1 MAIGKAR
8 IILRTNRLLINIALA
23 IGGTAVCAGA
33 FAADNF
39 ADKLDQ
45 VLKEHRLM
53 KMVDADVATA
63 GAQVAVERTA
73 YFPKLTVGAGIGKQH
88 INRDVGSKGNFD
100 PSDVNVGLNQLIT
113 DFGQTN
119 RRVEAAETV
128 LSKEGKERDLQRQN
142 LVLAAIE
149 AQLQVIRADRSLRY
163 AQQSESNIKRQT
175 SLESARMEAG
185 RGYATDVLQAK
196 AQLAG
201 AEARRVI
208 AESRMREASNRFRA
222 VFGEAPVDIS
232 SLQAVSIP
240 ESLLPRSEAE
250 ITEIINKQN
259 PDVVAADGRAEVTL
273 AERDVQRARELMPR
287 LALQLNQIHY
297 KDYDGIKGDRDDTK
311 AMVRFDWAFDLGM
324 KAARVTEAADQSVIS
339 AREKAAY
346 VRIQA
351 LEEGRNAWVG
361 WQTARERT
369 NYLINQAQ
377 ISGNFLDLAR
387 KERELGR
394 RSLLD
399 LLNGEVALINAQSD
413 AAAARVDEVIAAYR
427 LLRAMGGL
435 KPEVVRAPGVVI
447 PAEKLLPFT
456 TDGAFKMSSV
466 N

>member
-1 MAIGKAR
+1 MFAVKCSTKDR
-8 IILRTNRLLINIALA
+8 KRHLLA
-23 IGGTAVCAGA
+23 IATLASSLLCIGGAQ
-33 FAADNF
+33 AAENF
-39 ADKLDQ
+39 PDKLDRI
-45 VLKEHRLM
+45 LKEHNLM
-53 KMVDADVATA
+53 RMVDADVATA
-63 GAQVAVERTA
+63 NAQIAVEKTA
-73 YFPKLTVGAGIGKQH
+73 YFPKLTIGAGIGRQH
-88 INRDVGSKGNFD
+88 IDRDIGTKGNFD
-100 PSDVNVGLNQLIT
+100 PADVNVGLNQLIT
-113 DFGQTN
+113 DFGQTGL
-119 RRVEAAETV
+119 RVEAAETI

-149 AQLQVIRADRSLRY
+149 AQLQVIRADRTLRY

-175 SLESARMEAG
+175 SLENARMEAG

-208 AESRMREASNRFRA
+208 AESRMSEARNRYRA
-222 VFGEAPVDIS
+222 VFGEAPLEL
-232 SLQAVSIP
+232 SLLEAVGVP
-240 ESLLPRSEAE
+240 ESLLPRSE
-250 ITEIINKQN
+250 TELIDIINRQN
-259 PDVVAADGRAEVTL
+259 PDVLAADGRAEVTL

-297 KDYDGIKGDRDDTK
+297 KDYDGIKGDRNDTK

-339 AREKAAY
+339 AREKAGY
-346 VRIQA
+346 VRVQA

-413 AAAARVDEVIAAYR
+413 AAAARVDEVIAAHR
-427 LLRAMGGL
+427 LLRAIGGL
-435 KPEVVRAPGVVI
+435 KPEVVRAPGMVI

-456 TDGAFKMSSV
+456 TDGAFKTSSV

>member
-1 MAIGKAR
+1 
-8 IILRTNRLLINIALA
+8 
-23 IGGTAVCAGA
+23 
-33 FAADNF
+33 
-39 ADKLDQ
+39 
-45 VLKEHRLM
+45 
-53 KMVDADVATA
+53 
-63 GAQVAVERTA
+63 
-73 YFPKLTVGAGIGKQH
+73 
-88 INRDVGSKGNFD
+88 
-100 PSDVNVGLNQLIT
+100 
-113 DFGQTN
+113 
-119 RRVEAAETV
+119 
-128 LSKEGKERDLQRQN
+128 
-142 LVLAAIE
+142 
-149 AQLQVIRADRSLRY
+149 LQVIRADRSLRY

-222 VFGEAPVDIS
+222 VFGEAPVDVG

-250 ITEIINKQN
+250 ITDIINQQN

-377 ISGNFLDLAR
+377 ISGNFLDWRARNANLVAAPSSTCSTERSPSSTPRAMPPRPGGRGDCRLPAAPRHRWAQARGRARPGRGDPGREAPALHHRRRFQGVFRQLSRAHSPRLAR
-387 KERELGR
+387 SPARASHEER
-394 RSLLD
+394 
-399 LLNGEVALINAQSD
+399 
-413 AAAARVDEVIAAYR
+413 
-427 LLRAMGGL
+427 
-435 KPEVVRAPGVVI
+435 PGFSR
-447 PAEKLLPFT
+447 PPNSRPQT
-456 TDGAFKMSSV
+456 RTSSAGV
-466 N
+466 MLSQE